1 MKNNKNKRVTTI
13 TARVTQAEREMLTR
27 RAAGRSLSD
36 YIRAMLLGRR
46 SRALLQPA
54 ERVALVRLGEVGDEV
69 GAFIQHVATRES
81 LKRGEV
87 IQFLGR
93 VEGDLDAL
101 RLTIIKGGA
110 DDGAS

>member
-1 MKNNKNKRVTTI
+1 MRNNENKRGTTI

-46 SRALLQPA
+46 SRALLQPS
-54 ERVALVRLGEVGDEV
+54 ERVALVKLGEVGDDV
-69 GAFIQHVATRES
+69 GAFTQHVATHES
-81 LKRGEV
+81 LKRGDV
-87 IQFLGR
+87 IEFLRR

-101 RLTIIKGGA
+101 RLAIIRGGA
-110 DDGAS
+110 DDGTS

>member
-13 TARVTQAEREMLTR
+13 TARVTQAERDMLTR

-36 YIRAMLLGRR
+36 YIRAMLFGRR
-46 SRALLQPA
+46 SRALLQPS
-54 ERVALVRLGEVGDEV
+54 ERVALVRLGEVGDDV
-69 GAFIQHVATRES
+69 GAFIQHVATHES

-87 IQFLGR
+87 IEFLRR
-93 VEGDLDAL
+93 VEGGLDTL

-110 DDGAS
+110 DDGTC